1 MYVCMYV
8 CVCMATGGLSGDHI
22 ESASPADPSF
32 WVIHPT
38 LERLLHAK
46 LLSGGF
52 ADESWAA
59 DQIDDF
65 VCSNHGLCAMN
76 DSGRRVGTVDGGV
89 QFFIYVCN
97 VCMYVCG
104 QAYWST
110 TRSAAT
116 ATTRTPDC
124 STHSRDRSSIS
135 TDQPTRRWV
144 HCPT

>member
-1 MYVCMYV
+1 MYVYV
-8 CVCMATGGLSGDHI
+8 ATGGLSGDHI

-89 QFFIYVCN
+89 QFIY
-97 VCMYVCG
+97 VCMYVDRHTG
-104 QAYWST
+104 VQLVLLL
-110 TRSAAT
+110 RPLRGLQT
-116 ATTRTPDC
+116 AQRPLGTEVRFLRTNQRGGGYTVRPNPIL
-124 STHSRDRSSIS
+124 T
-135 TDQPTRRWV
+135 
-144 HCPT
+144 